1 MRTMMS
7 MNICNMQ
14 DTQTFMQFGSK
25 KNQRILRMKKI
36 CQTLR
41 DRTAFTADFR
51 FEPGDCTEA
60 LDCVKSMAARHYN
73 PLE

>member
-25 KNQRILRMKKI
+25 KNQRIPRIKEI
-36 CQTLR
+36 FQTHR
-41 DRTAFTADFR
+41 DRTAFSTDFR
-51 FEPGDCTEA
+51 FKPGDCTEA
-60 LDCVKSMAARHYN
+60 LDCVKSMTARHYN
-73 PLE
+73 PLN